1 MAREKLAKKVPRG
14 HVVAAFQTVPSE
26 VLFAALD
33 ARQKPPR
40 TSLVYCGVLETCT
53 EAWVQAIPRT
63 YMKAPCTSVSDR
75 ENIEYE
81 SQKVV
86 ELKYKDYCVGRGA
99 ADLVVWSGTDKL
111 VVELK
116 VVGKVKWGEKQ
127 QLRNYMS
134 ILNVRQGRL
143 KIRPVQLRFFSSPT

>member
-1 MAREKLAKKVPRG
+1 
-14 HVVAAFQTVPSE
+14 
-26 VLFAALD
+26 
-33 ARQKPPR
+33 
-40 TSLVYCGVLETCT
+40 
-53 EAWVQAIPRT
+53 
-63 YMKAPCTSVSDR
+63 MKAPCTSVSDR